1 MSPPL
6 SHCCPTVV
14 HCYIGN
20 LADNPTTEAVIVMLT
35 DDVSI
40 FTAAKNKADKTYA

>member
-1 MSPPL
+1 MSPLL
-6 SHCCPTVV
+6 SQF
-14 HCYIGN
+14 YIGN
-20 LADNPTTEAVIVMLT
+20 LADNPTNDAVIVMFT